1 MGTRY
6 MGTGHM
12 GTWYRVHGTEYMG
25 TGYMGTLEHDKW
37 VGGNMV
43 CEYMGTW
50 LRVKFYVWVKKLGS
64 EQILGLGDN
73 LRWGRNFGLR

>member
-1 MGTRY
+1 MVQPSSKGLKARSLAHSAYLIWVYWFMGTVLQLHEY
-6 MGTGHM
+6 MDTHG
-12 GTWYRVHGTEYMG
+12 YKVHGYRAHGYKHG

-50 LRVKFYVWVKKLGS
+50 L
-64 EQILGLGDN
+64 
-73 LRWGRNFGLR
+73 

>member
-1 MGTRY
+1 MGTWIPMGTSY

-12 GTWYRVHGTEYMG
+12 GTEYMG

-50 LRVKFYVWVKKLGS
+50 L
-64 EQILGLGDN
+64 
-73 LRWGRNFGLR
+73 

>member
-1 MGTRY
+1 MGTVLQLHGY
-6 MGTGHM
+6 MDTNGYKLPGYRAH
-12 GTWYRVHGTEYMG
+12 GYRVHGTEYMG

-50 LRVKFYVWVKKLGS
+50 L
-64 EQILGLGDN
+64 
-73 LRWGRNFGLR
+73 

>member
-1 MGTRY
+1 MDTHGY
-6 MGTGHM
+6 K
-12 GTWYRVHGTEYMG
+12 VHGYRAHGYEHG

-50 LRVKFYVWVKKLGS
+50 L
-64 EQILGLGDN
+64 
-73 LRWGRNFGLR
+73 